1 MASMTVSTPNRYGCL
16 IALGLVFATA
26 LPAWSGNP
34 MGPGPGHP
42 DRVSGPGG
50 DQQAAKAASSP
61 PASVPIW
68 APLPPG
74 PEANPGW
81 VWLPTGAQR
90 PPGWSPPAVLELN
103 KAPIWQRL

>member
-1 MASMTVSTPNRYGCL
+1 MASMTVTTSDRYGCL

-34 MGPGPGHP
+34 MGASPGHP
-42 DRVSGPGG
+42 DRVSGPGWG
-50 DQQAAKAASSP
+50 QQGSKAASVP
-61 PASVPIW
+61 PASAPIW
-68 APLPPG
+68 RPLPPG

-81 VWLPTGAQR
+81 AWLPTGAPR
-90 PPGWSPPAVLELN
+90 PPGWSPPAVPEFN